1 MNNKAIFSQLW
12 LVIKNI
18 LASRGLGASQLIR
31 TFSLIFHFAFT
42 QSSLAGGWVLYTHL
56 CPSASIYPDA
66 VEACYIASSEMGCK
80 ITLVPHSVNAPPTS
94 TCDYPQIT
102 PRARLERWSSSAV
115 HGPFDSGPCGGD
127 GSWDTASQSCIGQ
140 DIPPGNDPGDGC
152 TSTFNPINF
161 FSGNKH
167 QQEVIYGGEGS
178 LQYLITY
185 NSMFVYT
192 SGTKALHQLWTHTYS
207 QSIEIATATSPS
219 KVTVSR
225 NSGQKIVFYEANGS
239 WIPDSNVKEKLVEV
253 IDGAGNRSG
262 WVFTT
267 VDNVLE
273 SYDRDGKLLS
283 ITDKS
288 GIRQS
293 IVYTST
299 LTTITEDVSGRA
311 LQLQYD
317 STEKDKL
324 LQLTDP
330 DGNAYIFEYD
340 SENRLSAIVFPD
352 DTPSNQADNPR
363 RIFHYEN
370 TSLLYAL
377 TGITDELGNRFAT
390 WIYDAEGRAISSQ
403 HAVSA
408 NHGTLD
414 YSFLDDPIDP
424 RVTTTNSLG
433 KSTTYHYTTIN
444 GIRKISSV
452 EGHASAN
459 CAAEIRSYSYDSNG
473 FKDEVTDWKGNIVD
487 YDYDSRGLEVQRIE
501 AKGTPEQRVI
511 TTEWHATF
519 NLPTKITEPD
529 RVTTFTYDANGN
541 QLTKVVTDVPL

>member
-1 MNNKAIFSQLW
+1 MNNKVIFLPLW
-12 LVIKNI
+12 LVINNS
-18 LASRGLGASQLIR
+18 LAVSRSRVSQLFR
-31 TFSLIFHFAFT
+31 TLFLIIFLAFY
-42 QSSLAGGWVLYTHL
+42 QSSFAGGWVPYTNV
-56 CPSASIYPDA
+56 CPSADIFDDTVA
-66 VEACYIASSEMGCK
+66 ACVVASSEWGCK
-80 ITLVPHSVNAPPTS
+80 ITMIPHPHAPPTA
-94 TCDYPQIT
+94 TCDYPQVT
-102 PRARLERWSSSAV
+102 PVALLEFWSTSAV
-115 HGPFDSGPCGGD
+115 HGPFGSGPCGGD
-127 GSWDTASQSCIGQ
+127 GSWDTTSQACIGQ
-140 DIPPGNDPGDGC
+140 GIPPGNDPGDGC
-152 TSTFNPINF
+152 TSAFNPINF

-167 QQEVIYGGEGS
+167 QQEVIYEGGA
-178 LQYLITY
+178 LLRFLITY
-185 NSMFVYT
+185 NSKFVYT
-192 SGTKALHQLWTHTYS
+192 SGTKALYQQWVQSYS
-207 QSIEIATATSPS
+207 QSIEVATATSPS

-239 WIPDSNVKEKLVEV
+239 WAPDSNIKEKLVEI

-267 VDNVLE
+267 VDDDIE

-288 GIRQS
+288 GLRQS

-317 STEKDKL
+317 SIEKDKL
-324 LQLTDP
+324 LQLIDP
-330 DGNAYIFEYD
+330 DGNVFIFEYD
-340 SENRLSAIVFPD
+340 TENRLSAIIFSD
-352 DTPSNQADNPR
+352 DTPSNQVDNPR

-370 TSLLYAL
+370 TLLLYAL

-390 WIYDAEGRAISSQ
+390 WAYDTEGRAISSH
-403 HAVSA
+403 HAGSA
-408 NHGTLD
+408 NQGTLD

-444 GIRKISSV
+444 GIRKISGV

-459 CAAEIRSYSYDSNG
+459 CAAANRSYSYDPNG
-473 FKDEVTDWKGNIVD
+473 FTNEVTDWKGNIVD
-487 YDYDSRGLEVQRIE
+487 YDYDSRGLEVKRIE

-511 TTEWHATF
+511 STEWHATF
-519 NLPTKITEPD
+519 NLPTKITKPD
-529 RVTTFTYDANGN
+529 RETTFTYDANGN